1 MARRTSPRTPA
12 PGTRPAPAA
21 GASAKRPVSAA
32 RRRATA
38 AAPPTEQPA
47 APIVLPPWWALAA
60 LAAFAILLFAAP
72 PDANAFW
79 GVNGFRSLRLDGRLG
94 LLACAFIA
102 ALLAIRPW
110 RSASQ
115 WWGVALPIAIV
126 IAFPMRERIHF
137 LGDTQ
142 VRLRSIA
149 ALHEGV
155 VAESMRQWSA
165 TLHAA
170 PLDLLVNLLGPAVLT
185 RIGLTPVTS
194 VSFVSLAI
202 AIAFFAGLWRV
213 SGRLLPEGGGRVAL
227 GLALATAGTLQLFA
241 GFAESTGL
249 LLACAAWWWAAM
261 LVPLDRPARA
271 TAVAA
276 TWLVMALAHRVGFV
290 MLLPL
295 AWRALGTP
303 LAGDKP
309 PVRRR
314 LLVLSG
320 IATAVAAGVL
330 VLAGGGGQLAS
341 DIRDLLGR
349 MPPVMRGDDLL
360 NTLALIAPLAVLA
373 PLVAGFGAA
382 REPRARLIAIAA
394 LPLLVLAPLLP
405 VAERGLGAVRDFDLS
420 AQLGFT
426 LTLLGGLVLATLPEP
441 RRRGVLAFGLPVL
454 ALAAFAWLGV
464 NASPRASERRV
475 ERLAQGPPRLP
486 APQLGTT
493 FLFLGQRAMD
503 LGRPAVAGA
512 CYDSA
517 FAIGGNPRRA
527 LLAAEAWAVAGDT
540 AQALRDI
547 AIARSRDLSPAL
559 QRAARQIEAA
569 VAPR

>member
-1 MARRTSPRTPA
+1 MKSA
-12 PGTRPAPAA
+12 PAPAK
-21 GASAKRPVSAA
+21 S
-32 RRRATA
+32 RRR
-38 AAPPTEQPA
+38 PGRRRPA
-47 APIVLPPWWALAA
+47 ATPPRRPPGPLVLPPWWALTA
-60 LAAFAILLFAAP
+60 LAAFALLLFAAP
-72 PDANAFW
+72 PDSNAFW

-94 LLACAFIA
+94 LLACACVA

-110 RSASQ
+110 RSVSA
-115 WWGVALPIAIV
+115 WWGVALPLAIV
-126 IAFPMRERIHF
+126 IAFPMRERIHL

-149 ALHEGV
+149 SFHEGV
-155 VAESMRQWSA
+155 VVESLRQWSA

-170 PLDLLVNLLGPAVLT
+170 PLDLLVNLLGPALLT
-185 RIGLTPVTS
+185 RLGLTPVTS
-194 VSFVSLAI
+194 VSFVSLGLAV
-202 AIAFFAGLWRV
+202 AFFAGLWRV
-213 SGRLLPEGGGRVAL
+213 SGRLLPEGEGRVAF

-249 LLACAAWWWAAM
+249 LLACVVWWWATM
-261 LVPLDRPARA
+261 LAPLDRPQRA

-276 TWLVMALAHRVGFV
+276 GWLVVTLAHRVGFV
-290 MLLPL
+290 MILPL

-303 LAGDKP
+303 MAGDQP
-309 PVRRR
+309 PMRRR

-320 IATAVAAGVL
+320 IALGLAASAL

-341 DIRDLLGR
+341 DVRDLLASGR
-349 MPPVMRGDDLL
+349 FPRLMRGDDLA

-373 PLVAGFGAA
+373 PVVAGVGAA
-382 REPRARLIAIAA
+382 REPRARVLAVAA
-394 LPLLVLAPLLP
+394 LPLLLLAPLLP
-405 VAERGLGAVRDFDLS
+405 VADRGLGAMRDFDLN
-420 AQLGFT
+420 ALLGFT
-426 LTLLGGLVLATLPEP
+426 LTLLAGLLLGTLPEP
-441 RRRGVLAFGLPVL
+441 RRRGVLAFALPVL

-464 NASPRASERRV
+464 NAAPRASERRA

-503 LGRPAVAGA
+503 LGRPGNAGA
-512 CYDSA
+512 FYDSA

-540 AQALRDI
+540 AHALRDI

-559 QRAARQIEAA
+559 QRAAKQIEAA
-569 VAPR
+569 VTPR